1 MSHRSHRGGQPGRR
15 PVRGARNH
23 DRREAYLIQREVR
36 PPLLTCDDG
45 AERPAYWRILSYLG
59 ELTPFWWGSQQNV
72 GHGRPSYRP
81 LTPHEVW
88 RLQLRPVLAYA
99 KMLGELSGLEW
110 FSTELCLGDGP
121 EESRFTATT
130 ADGRARPVLAIDYLN
145 DQCDVDVQGRWAGAA
160 PDDVVRGCARR
171 FARTAWEV
179 KQAKAGRPEG
189 VVPLRMAA

>member
-1 MSHRSHRGGQPGRR
+1 M
-15 PVRGARNH
+15 
-23 DRREAYLIQREVR
+23 
-36 PPLLTCDDG
+36 
-45 AERPAYWRILSYLG
+45 
-59 ELTPFWWGSQQNV
+59 TPFWCGSQQSV

-160 PDDVVRGCARR
+160 PDDAVRGCARR